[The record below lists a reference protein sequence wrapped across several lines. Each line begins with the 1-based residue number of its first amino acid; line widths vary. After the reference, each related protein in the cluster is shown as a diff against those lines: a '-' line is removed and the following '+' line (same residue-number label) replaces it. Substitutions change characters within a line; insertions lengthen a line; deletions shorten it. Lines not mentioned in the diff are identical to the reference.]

1 MTAPPSTTPPSEA
14 TAPPQPPS
22 HPPLQLP
29 QSSANVLAHVTTT
42 ANAGRIRNTNLRITD
57 TSGKEQENQ
66 WDRAGFFSSRPELA
80 VGRRDPSLLTT
91 EQLGRLISWIDYVD
105 LTGFQG
111 CRSVF
116 SHSSSGTTCPPRQT
130 GVKTLFFGRFA
141 LCGESVPPP

>member
-1 MTAPPSTTPPSEA
+1 V
-14 TAPPQPPS
+14 
-22 HPPLQLP
+22 QLP

-42 ANAGRIRNTNLRITD
+42 AKAGRIRNTNLRITD

-105 LTGFQG
+105 LTAFQETAHDFYNRAPG
-111 CRSVF
+111 RVLIPRSN
-116 SHSSSGTTCPPRQT
+116 G
-130 GVKTLFFGRFA
+130 
-141 LCGESVPPP
+141 